1 MDDETKRSLKCV
13 GRALAELRH
22 RAQKEFGADHPF
34 IQKELVVLEVT
45 IQGIARRGEADRL
58 VRSMLAQ
65 LREVDESAYGRLA
78 DDCER
83 DAAP

>member
-1 MDDETKRSLKCV
+1 MSANVAAGHGEGRGTIDDETKKSLKCV
-13 GRALAELRH
+13 
-22 RAQKEFGADHPF
+22 
-34 IQKELVVLEVT
+34 
-45 IQGIARRGEADRL
+45 GEADRL

-65 LREVDESAYGRLA
+65 LREVDETAYGRLA